1 MVLTHFLA
9 LNFICTVFMTGV
21 IWMVQ
26 LVHYPSFL
34 FVDIVNFKNFHA
46 FHSNRI
52 SWIVAPVM
60 LLELLTS
67 YFLVYYD
74 SRNIL
79 NWVGLVLIVLI
90 FLLTAFVSVPQHNKL
105 SLAHDEAVIHKLIS
119 SNWYRTALWSM
130 RFALLSY
137 MIYFSS
143 TINPV

>member
-1 MVLTHFLA
+1 MMINQILA

-34 FVDIVNFKNFHA
+34 YVEVSNFKKFHV

-67 YFLVYYD
+67 YFLVYYN
-74 SRNIL
+74 SQNFL
-79 NWVGLVLIVLI
+79 NWVGFFLIILI
-90 FLLTAFVSVPQHNKL
+90 FLLTAFVSVPRHNKL
-105 SLAHDEAVIHKLIS
+105 SLAHDETVIKQLIS
-119 SNWYRTALWSM
+119 TNWFRTALWTV
-130 RFALLSY
+130 RFVLLSY

-143 TINPV
+143 N